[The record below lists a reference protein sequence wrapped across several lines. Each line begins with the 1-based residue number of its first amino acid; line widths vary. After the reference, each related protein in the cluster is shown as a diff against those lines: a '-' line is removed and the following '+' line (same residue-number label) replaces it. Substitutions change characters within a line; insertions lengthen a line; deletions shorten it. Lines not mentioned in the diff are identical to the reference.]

1 MDKAFRELRS
11 SLCNNVV
18 LCVPSVS
25 DTYSL
30 HTDASGAGLGS
41 ILHVVREGKEIP
53 VAFRSRQLNKAEKN
67 YSATELELLAV
78 VDAVTHFLYYLHG
91 RSFSVYTDHRALCFL
106 YCSPILSRCLRG
118 MLLNLIDFD
127 ITFIHKSGSDNV
139 NTDALSRQAWKEP
152 DQTYACTAEEVKIEG
167 GANRYVRPSLYSGN
181 SRGFASERG
190 DVGQDISNKQGNPLE
205 D

>member
-18 LCVPSVS
+18 LCVSSVS

-41 ILHVVREGKEIP
+41 ILHVVHEGKEIP

-91 RSFSVYTDHRALCFL
+91 S
-106 YCSPILSRCLRG
+106 
-118 MLLNLIDFD
+118 
-127 ITFIHKSGSDNV
+127 
-139 NTDALSRQAWKEP
+139 
-152 DQTYACTAEEVKIEG
+152 
-167 GANRYVRPSLYSGN
+167 
-181 SRGFASERG
+181 
-190 DVGQDISNKQGNPLE
+190 
-205 D
+205 

>member
-106 YCSPILSRCLRG
+106 YSSPTLSRC
-118 MLLNLIDFD
+118 
-127 ITFIHKSGSDNV
+127 
-139 NTDALSRQAWKEP
+139 
-152 DQTYACTAEEVKIEG
+152 C
-167 GANRYVRPSLYSGN
+167 
-181 SRGFASERG
+181 
-190 DVGQDISNKQGNPLE
+190 
-205 D
+205 